1 MLHGVL
7 DPQPGKL
14 VLALFDDKKLLH
26 QAECVMQ
33 PRDASMMPDFVAGEL
48 AKCGKMLADVT
59 RWSFGAGPGSFTFLR
74 VAAALGAGWAAGNDR
89 IRFRCLPGAPALA
102 KSLNVADG
110 ETVGCI
116 YDGRNKELL
125 CFTVRND
132 GGRLIPAGEQLILTA
147 PAAAEY
153 FAANPMRLAAF
164 AKDAPALQ
172 TLLGDTVKFT
182 VAEADLSAF
191 ADDESEFDNDADKMV
206 YIRPAVAAK

>member
-1 MLHGVL
+1 MFHGVL

-14 VLALFDDKKLLH
+14 VFALFENKTLLH

-33 PRDASMMPDFVAGEL
+33 PRDASQMPDFIAAEL
-48 AKCGKMLADVT
+48 AKCGKTLHDVP

-74 VAAALGAGWAAGNDR
+74 VAAALGAGWAAGNEN

-102 KSLNVADG
+102 KALEPADG
-110 ETVGCI
+110 ETIGCI

-125 CFTVRND
+125 CFPVRNC
-132 GGRLIPAGEQLILTA
+132 GGRLLPTGEELILTA
-147 PAAAEY
+147 PAAQEY

-164 AKDAPALQ
+164 AKDAPALE
-172 TLLGDTVKFT
+172 TLLGDTLKFT

-191 ADDESEFDNDADKMV
+191 ADDESEFDNNADKMV

>member
-1 MLHGVL
+1 M
-7 DPQPGKL
+7 
-14 VLALFDDKKLLH
+14 
-26 QAECVMQ
+26 
-33 PRDASMMPDFVAGEL
+33 
-48 AKCGKMLADVT
+48 
-59 RWSFGAGPGSFTFLR
+59 
-74 VAAALGAGWAAGNDR
+74 
-89 IRFRCLPGAPALA
+89 
-102 KSLNVADG
+102 
-110 ETVGCI
+110 
-116 YDGRNKELL
+116 
-125 CFTVRND
+125 
-132 GGRLIPAGEQLILTA
+132 ILTA